1 MEKKLYSNNGKFQ
14 NHDRKPQRP
23 RKRRRKL
30 STLKA
35 ILLGLCITALIVLMG
50 VGGFLLHNES
60 SEKDFQKMAAQSRT
74 AATAPATT
82 APAVTDA
89 NGAPVETTE
98 ATLPMHPEVAAML
111 AASGRNREVLPQ
123 YKELYEKNNELFGWL
138 TIDGTKIDYP
148 VMYTPGESEKYL
160 HAAFDGSYSY
170 PGTPFIDINC
180 QPNSQNLMIYA
191 HNMPNGSMFRGL
203 LKFEDKTYWQK
214 HPTITFNT
222 IYEENEYEIVAAFY
236 DRLYLE
242 TETDVFKFYYFI
254 DPETEEEF
262 NYGIDQIKSKALYDT
277 GIEESY
283 DDKLITLVT
292 GAYHTTHGRFVVLA
306 RQKQIQQ
313 PAA

>member
-1 MEKKLYSNNGKFQ
+1 MEKKLYSNHGKFQ
-14 NHDRKPQRP
+14 NNDQNPQRP

-30 STLKA
+30 STFQA
-35 ILLGLCITALIVLMG
+35 ILVGLGIVVLLTVLG

-60 SEKDFQKMAAQSRT
+60 SEKNFQKLAQQQKA
-74 AATAPATT
+74 AATATTVVDETKAAEAATEPDEIIHPM
-82 APAVTDA
+82 AAAAV
-89 NGAPVETTE
+89 
-98 ATLPMHPEVAAML
+98 VAAE
-111 AASGRNREVLPQ
+111 RKVVLPQ

-138 TIDGTKIDYP
+138 TIEGTKIDYP

-180 QPNSQNLMIYA
+180 QPDSQNLMIYA

-203 LKFEDKTYWQK
+203 LKFEEKTYWQK

-222 IYEENEYEIVAAFY
+222 LYEENEYEIVAAFY
-236 DRLYLE
+236 DRLYRE

-277 GIEESY
+277 GIEVNY
-283 DDKLITLVT
+283 GDKLITLVT
-292 GAYHTTHGRFVVLA
+292 CAYQTTHGRFVVLA
-306 RQKQIQQ
+306 RQITE
-313 PAA
+313 

>member
-1 MEKKLYSNNGKFQ
+1 MEKKLYSNHGKFQ
-14 NHDRKPQRP
+14 NNDQKPQRN
-23 RKRRRKL
+23 RKRRKHRRKL
-30 STLKA
+30 STFQA
-35 ILLGLCITALIVLMG
+35 ILVGLGIVVLMTVLG

-60 SEKDFQKMAAQSRT
+60 AEKDFQKMAAQSKV
-74 AATAPATT
+74 AATAPT
-82 APAVTDA
+82 AAPDA
-89 NGAPVETTE
+89 QDAPEETTE
-98 ATLPMHPEVAAML
+98 PTLPMHPEVAAML
-111 AASGRNREVLPQ
+111 AARGLNREILPQ

-138 TIDGTKIDYP
+138 TIEGTKIDYP

-180 QPNSQNLMIYA
+180 YPDSQNLMIYA

-203 LKFEDKTYWQK
+203 LKFEEKTYWQK

-262 NYGIDQIKSKALYDT
+262 NYGIDQIRSKALYDT
-277 GIEESY
+277 GVEVSY
-283 DDKLITLVT
+283 GDKLITLVT
-292 GAYHTTHGRFVVLA
+292 CAYHTTHGRFVVLA
-306 RQKQIQQ
+306 RQMQPQQ